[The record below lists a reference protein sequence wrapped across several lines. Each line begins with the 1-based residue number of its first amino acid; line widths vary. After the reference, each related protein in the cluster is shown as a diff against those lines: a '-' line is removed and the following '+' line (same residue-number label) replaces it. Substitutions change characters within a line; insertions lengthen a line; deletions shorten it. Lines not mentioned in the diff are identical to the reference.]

1 MASDINKLDVVMF
14 SVLSTAQTGV
24 DTFIDTSRQWIE
36 KEGCKVHLIY
46 IVDVKYGLPKVRK
59 LKGSIRAELP
69 MPENMSALLSDS
81 DKQSAYFLHCYG
93 ILSTYFST
101 MQNIIWHVQVP
112 FLARLAT
119 IFRKNLGGAI
129 ITHVHIIPWKGNYDS
144 DEIKFNKIYTSYI
157 DGYIHDLGK
166 DRFEEYAYSVSDLVI
181 CVTESG
187 KKHIMDTYIQDL
199 FKDGTTLDMVYDLYK
214 FDRKL
219 SIINEDRM
227 LAPSVILKS
236 RMIIS
241 DNETSIV
248 A

>member
-81 DKQSAYFLHCYG
+81 DKQTAYFLHCYR

-101 MQNIIWHVQVP
+101 MQNII
-112 FLARLAT
+112 
-119 IFRKNLGGAI
+119 
-129 ITHVHIIPWKGNYDS
+129 
-144 DEIKFNKIYTSYI
+144 
-157 DGYIHDLGK
+157 
-166 DRFEEYAYSVSDLVI
+166 
-181 CVTESG
+181 
-187 KKHIMDTYIQDL
+187 
-199 FKDGTTLDMVYDLYK
+199 
-214 FDRKL
+214 
-219 SIINEDRM
+219 
-227 LAPSVILKS
+227 
-236 RMIIS
+236 
-241 DNETSIV
+241 
-248 A
+248 